1 MIRKL
6 LMVLVVISLPILI
19 YGAFKPGAFRVERT
33 ITIHAPAEK
42 IFPFVND
49 YHNWPAWSPY
59 ENLDP
64 NMKRTFAGAPSG
76 KGAVYEWEGNRDA
89 GKGRME
95 ITDSVPNSEVSIK
108 LDFAAPMEGHDQV
121 QFTLRPNGNATDVT
135 WAMSG
140 PLTYPGRVM
149 TIFVS
154 MDKLIGKDF
163 DAGLANLKKV
173 AEK

>member
-1 MIRKL
+1 
-6 LMVLVVISLPILI
+6 MVFVVISLPILI

-49 YHNWPAWSPY
+49 YHNWAGWSPY

-76 KGAVYEWEGNRDA
+76 IGAVYEWEGNRNA

-95 ITDSVPNSEVSIK
+95 ITDSVPNSKVSIK
-108 LDFAAPMEGHDQV
+108 LDFAAPMEGHDFV
-121 QFTLRPNGNATDVT
+121 EFTLRPKGNATDVT

-163 DAGLANLKKV
+163 DAGLANLKKA